1 MSNENL
7 SRRKLLE
14 RGALLPLGGVL
25 LAVGTAQA
33 AAPAKVCANTA
44 TMESG
49 AKSIREALNYAEKFA
64 DEKMTCKHCVF
75 FVADGAGCGMCMIFT
90 GLANAEG
97 HCDSWTMKEGG

>member
-25 LAVGTAQA
+25 LAAGTAQA
-33 AAPAKVCANTA
+33 AAPKVCANMA

-49 AKSIREALNYAEKFA
+49 AKSIRESLNYTEKFA
-64 DEKMTCKHCVF
+64 DEKMSCKHCAF
-75 FVADGAGCGMCMIFT
+75 FVSDNAGCGECMIFT
-90 GLANAEG
+90 GIANADG
-97 HCDSWTMKEGG
+97 HCDSWSIKEGT